1 MSKRQNAGASR
12 DTHQHPLLNHNR
24 MNSEHLVDILRS
36 SKRNSGATS
45 SKSTVA
51 LSPIH
56 IVTATFLDPRR
67 YHSFLYIWL
76 YLLTLFGAQLVQYS
90 WIKRIW
96 GRKWRS
102 ILGRWR
108 DRVQMFEGI
117 GPVQQ
122 KFMALEWY
130 AFKRDLE
137 PESTREFLHSF
148 ARWRQQ
154 QSHDKSEHI
163 GENELNNEQQE
174 HHVLSDRLV
183 TLGASY
189 VDPRMPNVVFLDNN
203 DGNDKG
209 VMENSE
215 NSNSDS
221 ERNLHD
227 DLSKRIDGESITT
240 TQTHVDNT
248 SDVGQVAHNMIRRLN
263 HSVKNNDND
272 NYDMYAYQK
281 WEALNTPVWKS
292 RFIIAPKQLPTME
305 ELDAEVSDSDV
316 TVAYN
321 DPAPLNN
328 EFKAYL
334 FEGFLNDMQPEM
346 DQRSMSHNER
356 VAFILRDVERDRVH
370 IIRDAIQKAKA
381 LSIK

>member
-1 MSKRQNAGASR
+1 MSQRQNAGASR
-12 DTHQHPLLNHNR
+12 DTNQHPLLNHNR

-45 SKSTVA
+45 SKSTA

-148 ARWRQQ
+148 ALWQQQ
-154 QSHDKSEHI
+154 QSRDSSEQI
-163 GENELNNEQQE
+163 GGNELDNEEQE
-174 HHVLSDRLV
+174 HQVLSDRLV

-189 VDPRMPNVVFLDNN
+189 VDPRMPNVVFLDN
-203 DGNDKG
+203 DNDKG
-209 VMENSE
+209 VMGNSE
-215 NSNSDS
+215 N
-221 ERNLHD
+221 ERERHVHD
-227 DLSKRIDGESITT
+227 DLSKRRDGESIAPITT
-240 TQTHVDNT
+240 THVDNT
-248 SDVGQVAHNMIRRLN
+248 SDVSQVAHNMIRRLN
-263 HSVKNNDND
+263 HSVKNDDNG
-272 NYDMYAYQK
+272 NYDMYAYQRWK
-281 WEALNTPVWKS
+281 ALNTPVWKS

-305 ELDAEVSDSDV
+305 ELDADVSDSDV
-316 TVAYN
+316 TAAYN

-328 EFKAYL
+328 EFRAYL
-334 FEGFLNDMQPEM
+334 FEDFLNDMQPEM